1 MILQKKKPVINEIEI
16 LNIIYEWDKYHRV
29 KSHLTKENLNLGKLN
44 IDKFF

>member
-1 MILQKKKPVINEIEI
+1 MILQKKKPMISDIEI

-29 KSHLTKENLNLGKLN
+29 NSFLTKENINLAKLN